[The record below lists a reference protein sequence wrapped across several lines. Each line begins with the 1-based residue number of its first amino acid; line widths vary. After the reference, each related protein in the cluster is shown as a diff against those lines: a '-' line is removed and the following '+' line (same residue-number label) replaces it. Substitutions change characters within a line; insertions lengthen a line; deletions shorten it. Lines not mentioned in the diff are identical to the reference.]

1 MQVEYPQ
8 TISPELLVL
17 PVPSSLYPP
26 SPPSSLGQILLPA
39 APSAPY
45 SSPMLKTSPSRTQ
58 QTNRVKRP
66 HTKSRKGCYNCK
78 SRRIKCSEAKP
89 ACGNCIYKEL
99 ECVYPPPPKT
109 EPYTA
114 VQHHRTSTSASP
126 NEQSSSPSVSLSSA
140 RISTTPFS
148 GDDLRFWHHFLV
160 DARPHLPFGNE
171 GIWVTTIPAF
181 AHDCPPLLHSILSL
195 GASRC
200 ALIAPNNHGMQYH
213 ELAIS
218 HRGKALQA
226 LSTTLSKGPSC
237 TVLEMDGALAT
248 CYTLTFQAHHM
259 ADGVIDFAVM
269 VRGCGL
275 VTDWYFEQSRE
286 SMIFQLTSQGEMLE
300 MITSWLPGEMQ
311 AVTEAETV
319 RACMQS
325 LDGLRLHLD
334 SPAHV
339 SFYLALRA
347 AYEALLHS
355 QRHAFIALVGIYV
368 SWKEMSNGEFMAF
381 VKPNNHISRTLFM
394 HYIAI
399 DTFMRP
405 VHIELSRER
414 KIASTGGHFLIY
426 RWAEEIYTALPREMK
441 DLVRDLISYIAV
453 DLLPEVEKHKI
464 QFPQWRHELQLF
476 IEWLGRRLPLDIKET
491 NGI

>member
-1 MQVEYPQ
+1 MLKATPPQ
-8 TISPELLVL
+8 T
-17 PVPSSLYPP
+17 
-26 SPPSSLGQILLPA
+26 Q
-39 APSAPY
+39 
-45 SSPMLKTSPSRTQ
+45 T
-58 QTNRVKRP
+58 QTNRLKRP
-66 HTKSRKGCYNCK
+66 HTKSRRGCYNCK
-78 SRRIKCSEAKP
+78 YRRIKCSEAKP
-89 ACGNCIYKEL
+89 ACGNCIFKEL
-99 ECVYPPPPKT
+99 ECVYPPPPQT

-114 VQHHRTSTSASP
+114 VQYHRTSTSVSP
-126 NEQSSSPSVSLSSA
+126 NDGRSTSPSASLSSA
-140 RISTTPFS
+140 RITVTPFS

-160 DARPHLPFGNE
+160 DARPHLPFGDE
-171 GIWVTTIPAF
+171 GTWISTIPAF

-195 GASRC
+195 GASHC
-200 ALIAPNNHGMQYH
+200 ALITPNNHGRQYH

-286 SMIFQLTSQGEMLE
+286 SMIFKLKSQGEMSE

-319 RACMQS
+319 RVCMQS
-325 LDGLRLHLD
+325 LEALRLHLD

-339 SFYLALRA
+339 SFYHTLKA
-347 AYEALLHS
+347 AYEALLLS
-355 QRHAFIALVGIYV
+355 QRQAFIALVGIYV

-381 VKPNNHISRTLFM
+381 VKPDNHISRALFM

-405 VHIELSRER
+405 VYFELSHQR
-414 KIASTGGHFLIY
+414 KIANTGGNFLIY

-441 DLVRDLISYIAV
+441 GLVRVLISYIAV
-453 DLLPEVEKHKI
+453 DLLPEVEKHKR
-464 QFPQWRHELQLF
+464 QFPQWWHELQGF
-476 IEWLGRRLPLDIKET
+476 TEWLGRRLPLDIKET
-491 NGI
+491 YNI